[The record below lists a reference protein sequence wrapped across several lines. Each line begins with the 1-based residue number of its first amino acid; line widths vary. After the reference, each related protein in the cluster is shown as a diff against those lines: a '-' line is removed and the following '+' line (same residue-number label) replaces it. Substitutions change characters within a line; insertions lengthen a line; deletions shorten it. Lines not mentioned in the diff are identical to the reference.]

1 MKIFLVIFLIVV
13 FALNTSAKN
22 FPSSNQIALIKKIVK
37 EVHVKKT
44 ADAQIENAKVGV
56 SLSDGGQVITKSKSL
71 AIIILTKDKSLLT
84 VRENSVLNIY
94 QRKEGRGLN
103 TSTNI
108 EKGVIT
114 FKVEKQNVEDGF
126 EFVTP
131 SAVASIR
138 GTSGVLDVD
147 STETDILLEEGEVF
161 VQSKLDPSKNATLNG
176 GKKLVINVD
185 GNIEIQDLD
194 ENDKKKI
201 DDAKKTNTKKL
212 NIITPYGILEIEY
225 LTN

>member
-1 MKIFLVIFLIVV
+1 MKMYMTIFLIIM
-13 FALNTSAKN
+13 FALNVNAMN
-22 FPSSNQIALIKKIVK
+22 FPFSNQIALVKKIVK
-37 EVHVKKT
+37 EVQIKKT
-44 ADAQIENAKVGV
+44 ADAQIEDAKIGL

-71 AIIILTKDKSLLT
+71 AIILLTKDKSLLT

-94 QRKEGRGLN
+94 QRKEEKGIN
-103 TSTNI
+103 TSANI
-108 EKGVIT
+108 EKGVIN

-138 GTSGVLDVD
+138 GTSGVIDVD
-147 STETDILLEEGEVF
+147 STETNILLEEGELF
-161 VQSKLDPSKNATLNG
+161 VQSKNDPTKNATLNG
-176 GKKLVINVD
+176 GNKLVINEQ
-185 GNIEIQDLD
+185 GEIDIKELD

-201 DDAKKTNTKKL
+201 DDAKKTNTKKI

-225 LTN
+225 LTD